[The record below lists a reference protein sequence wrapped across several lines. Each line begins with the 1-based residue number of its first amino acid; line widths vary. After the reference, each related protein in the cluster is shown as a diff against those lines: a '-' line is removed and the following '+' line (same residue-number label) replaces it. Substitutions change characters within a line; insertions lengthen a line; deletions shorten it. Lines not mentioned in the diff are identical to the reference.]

1 MILCWLVYITEIEK
15 NEMGETCR
23 KYGVRR
29 GVYRVVAGNLEGKKT
44 LGRPRRRFKG

>member
-1 MILCWLVYITEIEK
+1 
-15 NEMGETCR
+15 MGDACR

-44 LGRPRRRFKG
+44 LERPRRRFGG